1 MFVIAGTTVGLNP
14 AMYSVTE
21 NQTQL
26 DITVQV
32 LEGQIDTNLTF
43 SVIIVPDES
52 TATEGQDFILLNQ
65 NIILGPETIEAI
77 ISVEIIDDSFIED
90 SERFSVKLLN
100 CCDVSIQPSL
110 AAINIEDNG
119 KKC

>member
-32 LEGQIDTNLTF
+32 LEGQIDTNLTL
-43 SVIIVPDES
+43 D
-52 TATEGQDFILLNQ
+52 Q
-65 NIILGPETIEAI
+65 
-77 ISVEIIDDSFIED
+77 
-90 SERFSVKLLN
+90 
-100 CCDVSIQPSL
+100 
-110 AAINIEDNG
+110 
-119 KKC
+119 